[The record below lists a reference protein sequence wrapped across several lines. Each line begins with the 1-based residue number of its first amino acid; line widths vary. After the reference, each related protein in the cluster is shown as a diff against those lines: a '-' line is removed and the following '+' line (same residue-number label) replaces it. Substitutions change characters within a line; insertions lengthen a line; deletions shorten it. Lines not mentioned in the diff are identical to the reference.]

1 MMENIQLAMEKRK
14 SFESPLERVVMIS
27 RFMNAKDIETIKALF
42 KKVQFVILDTIML
55 REYLFFNITSKTKE
69 ETIGEMISKIKQ
81 YFPLPSDFYEQVMD
95 CEAKTSTEFEGKI
108 TIAHPLSTA
117 DLPGFIAI
125 ARHENQFFGKEN
137 PYSTF
142 S

>member
-1 MMENIQLAMEKRK
+1 
-14 SFESPLERVVMIS
+14 MIS

-55 REYLFFNITSKTKE
+55 REYLFFNLTSKTKE

-95 CEAKTSTEFEGKI
+95 CEAKQVPNSKEKLPLLIRCQRLIFPDLSRSPDMKI
-108 TIAHPLSTA
+108 NSLEKKTRTAHFPNMQFPSHQSNDLS
-117 DLPGFIAI
+117 
-125 ARHENQFFGKEN
+125 
-137 PYSTF
+137 
-142 S
+142 

>member
-55 REYLFFNITSKTKE
+55 RELFVFNLTSKTKE
-69 ETIGEMISKIKQ
+69 ETIGEMISK
-81 YFPLPSDFYEQVMD
+81 
-95 CEAKTSTEFEGKI
+95 
-108 TIAHPLSTA
+108 
-117 DLPGFIAI
+117 
-125 ARHENQFFGKEN
+125 
-137 PYSTF
+137 
-142 S
+142 